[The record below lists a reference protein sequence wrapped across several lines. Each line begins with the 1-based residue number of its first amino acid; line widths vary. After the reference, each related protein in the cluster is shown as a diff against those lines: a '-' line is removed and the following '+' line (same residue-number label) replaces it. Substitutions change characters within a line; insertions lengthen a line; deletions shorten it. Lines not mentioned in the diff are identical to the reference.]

1 MKSFILLGG
10 DPVSRAQNWEQAK
23 GGGSSRGGETLYN
36 YTVHILNINRLIYQ
50 IPFIKCLF
58 SNPNMNF
65 KILSVFDFMRAQQYL
80 YI

>member
-1 MKSFILLGG
+1 MG
-10 DPVSRAQNWEQAK
+10 DPVSRAQNWEQMK

-50 IPFIKCLF
+50 IPFMKCLF
-58 SNPNMNF
+58 SNLNMNF